1 MGSLGTAVFT
11 GFALSLGADESFIA
25 LCMSIAYLMAVT
37 QVIFPLLGTRLKNR
51 KRFIIGAGV
60 GEILLRGAI
69 ILIPFLLSPSF
80 YLGALLTLIALGL
93 LCGYA
98 ASPFFSTWM
107 ADTIP
112 AHRRAHF
119 TSRQTIV
126 STIVGM
132 IVGFLV
138 GQFIDLFPSD
148 DKHQAFTYVFGVTP
162 NSCSTLDVS
171 VS

>member
-11 GFALSLGADESFIA
+11 GFALSLEADESFIP

-51 KRFIIGAGV
+51 KRFIIGAGM

-69 ILIPFLLSPSF
+69 ILIPFLLAPSL

-107 ADTIP
+107 ANTIP
-112 AHRRAHF
+112 NHRRARF

-126 STIVGM
+126 CTIVGM
-132 IVGFLV
+132 G
-138 GQFIDLFPSD
+138 
-148 DKHQAFTYVFGVTP
+148 AGV
-162 NSCSTLDVS
+162 S
-171 VS
+171 

>member
-1 MGSLGTAVFT
+1 M
-11 GFALSLGADESFIA
+11 
-25 LCMSIAYLMAVT
+25 
-37 QVIFPLLGTRLKNR
+37 
-51 KRFIIGAGV
+51 

-69 ILIPFLLSPSF
+69 ILIPFLLAPSL

-138 GQFIDLFPSD
+138 GRFMDLFPSD
-148 DKHQAFTYVFGVTP
+148 DKHQAFTYVFIIGTLFGLGGYFSLTRAPFPKNISTP
-162 NSCSTLDVS
+162 GQQW
-171 VS
+171 